1 MMFYLQNLD
10 FAFTFVF
17 KSVETTILLDCQEI
31 AFLSIFCMFYVA
43 FKSWSNNFV
52 QLYVHVLQFQL
63 ICLISQNDVCM
74 LYLWEQ

>member
-43 FKSWSNNFV
+43 FKCWSNNFV
-52 QLYVHVLQFQL
+52 QLYVHVLQF
-63 ICLISQNDVCM
+63 
-74 LYLWEQ
+74 